1 MKAVIRNGWFWGVG
15 GAAVTGMLTLFIL
28 ANADAERAKYI
39 TWDSLE
45 PDIWASVWIIKHHI
59 ASDAEIVIRPV
70 GAPVSD
76 GIAFGMDEAQYKR
89 NSDGSVYESLLKAD
103 QTGNVTLQKLGKII
117 HDIEISP
124 WANPVMQES
133 PVVEQAFRTLQD
145 QFENRAVPAECY
157 GKFFDITYQ
166 LLTENKPYNEWQALS
181 DFAGSHDACGDSGQ
195 LATRDDRPFVRR
207 VDAQLVLDT
216 IGAGKKVIF
225 VDAREEVEYNEYHIP
240 GAIRMSLQDV
250 NKDVLPQFEG
260 AALVIGYCI
269 KDFRGFEL
277 ARSLAEVGVKNA
289 ATMKPYGISGWMAAK
304 LPTTGI
310 DGLTEQAAK
319 EMLMD
324 CATGA
329 RKCL

>member
-1 MKAVIRNGWFWGVG
+1 MFRNSWFWGIG
-15 GAAVTGMLTLFIL
+15 GIVVTGLLTFFII
-28 ANADAERAKYI
+28 ANAGAQRPKYI

-59 ASDAEIVIRPV
+59 APDAEIVIRPV
-70 GAPVSD
+70 GAPIND
-76 GIAFGMDEAQYKR
+76 GIAFGMEDAQYQR
-89 NSDGSVYESLLKAD
+89 NRDGSVYESLLKD
-103 QTGNVTLQKLGKII
+103 ERKGNVALQKLGKII

-133 PVVEQAFRTLQD
+133 PRVEQAFRTLQD
-145 QFENRAVPAECY
+145 RFVNRAVPAECY
-157 GKFFDITYQ
+157 GKFFDITYL
-166 LLTENKPYNEWQALS
+166 LLTDNKPETKWQLLS
-181 DFAGSHDACGDSGQ
+181 DFAASNDACGDAGK
-195 LATRDDRPFVRR
+195 LAIRDDRPFVRR
-207 VDAQLVLDT
+207 VDIQQVLDT

-225 VDAREEVEYNEYHIP
+225 VDAREQAEYNEYHIP
-240 GAIRMSLQDV
+240 GAIHMSLRDV
-250 NKDVLPQFEG
+250 DKNVLPQFEG

-310 DGLTEQAAK
+310 DGLSDQAASA
-319 EMLMD
+319 MLMA
-324 CATGA
+324 CASGA
-329 RKCL
+329 KQCL